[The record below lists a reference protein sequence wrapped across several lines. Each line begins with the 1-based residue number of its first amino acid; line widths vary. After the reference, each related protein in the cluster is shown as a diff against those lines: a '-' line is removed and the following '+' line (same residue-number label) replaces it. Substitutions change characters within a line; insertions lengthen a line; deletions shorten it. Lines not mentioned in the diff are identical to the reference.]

1 MAQQISVCIIAK
13 NEEKY
18 IETCLQALKPFDVEI
33 VVVDTGSTDRT
44 KEIAAKY
51 TDSLY
56 DFEWIGDFSAARN
69 YAAKVAKHDYIFALD
84 CDEFIEKFSIS
95 DICKTLKKEPNSSL
109 AISINNVVGSGNS
122 VSKFFSEADR
132 IYDRR
137 FVHFVNRIHE
147 QLASKDSNSKVL
159 RRVINTSV
167 LHMGYYLTPEE
178 KIKKNERNIELLLKQ
193 IEEKPDD
200 CYSYFQLG
208 QSYAEIKEN
217 EKAYEARKKAIS
229 LKPTITS
236 GYTDILLVGYAKS
249 ALEMGDYEDAL
260 ILLDYYDS
268 MKSNADYM
276 FHLGQVYYANGR
288 LEEALKTFELATKCT
303 DCHVDGMNT
312 YFPYNAMFLLYEKL
326 GENEKASEY
335 KNMAEDALRKSFN
348 LNKPQ

>member
-1 MAQQISVCIIAK
+1 MSQQISVCIIAK

-33 VVVDTGSTDRT
+33 VVVDTGSTDKT

-69 YAAKVAKHDYIFALD
+69 YAAKMAKHDYIFALD

-95 DICKTLKKEPNSSL
+95 DICKILKKEPNASL

-122 VSKFFSEADR
+122 ISKFFSEADR

-147 QLASKDSNSKVL
+147 QLATKDSNSKVL
-159 RRVINTSV
+159 RKVIDTSV

-178 KIKKNERNIELLLKQ
+178 KLKKNERNIEHLLKQ
-193 IEEKPDD
+193 IEEMPDD

-217 EKAYEARKKAIS
+217 EKAYEARKKALS
-229 LKPTITS
+229 LKPPVS
-236 GYTDILLVGYAKS
+236 FEFMDQLLVGYAKS
-249 ALEMGDYEDAL
+249 ALDMGKYEDAL
-260 ILLDYYDS
+260 SVLDYYDD
-268 MKSNADYM
+268 MKNVADYM
-276 FHLGQVYYANGR
+276 FYLGQAYYANGR
-288 LEEALKTFELATKCT
+288 LEEALKTFELATKCKIVHAQGT
-303 DCHVDGMNT
+303 NSF
-312 YFPYNAMFLLYEKL
+312 FPYNAMALLYEKL
-326 GENEKASEY
+326 GENEKAVMYSQ
-335 KNMAEDALRKSFN
+335 MAQDALSKAYN
-348 LNKPQ
+348 LDKK